1 MTLVHETSNE
11 LSRTPTTLTAAEYLV
26 LERAAETKNEYIHG
40 EMHPMTGASRK
51 HNLIATNI
59 LASLHFQLRRQP
71 CEVYPSDM
79 RVKVEVTELITYPD
93 ISIICGEPCFD
104 DSHKDT
110 LLNPTVLVEVLSPP
124 TAAYDRGDKF
134 ENYRQLPSL
143 QEYLLVA
150 QDKMH
155 VEQYCRQ
162 PAHTWLFTEFK
173 RASEYFALHSI
184 HCELT
189 LADIY
194 EKVTFDQPRLLN
206 GQAHQEA

>member
-1 MTLVHETSNE
+1 MTIIQA
-11 LSRTPTTLTAAEYLV
+11 TTLTAAAYLQ
-26 LERAAETKNEYIHG
+26 LERAAETKSEYING
-40 EMHPMTGASRK
+40 EMRPMPGASRK
-51 HNLIATNI
+51 HNLVAGNI
-59 LASLHFQLRRQP
+59 YALLHFQLRKSP
-71 CEVYPSDM
+71 CEIYPSDM
-79 RVKVEVTELITYPD
+79 RVKVAATELITYPD
-93 ISIICGEPCFD
+93 ISIVCGEPHFD
-104 DSHKDT
+104 DNYKDT
-110 LLNPTVLVEVLSPP
+110 LLNPTVLVEVLSPS

-143 QEYLLVA
+143 HEYLLVA

-155 VEQYCRQ
+155 VEQYSRQ
-162 PAHTWLFTEFK
+162 PDNTWLFTEFK
-173 RASEYFALHSI
+173 RASDHFALNSI